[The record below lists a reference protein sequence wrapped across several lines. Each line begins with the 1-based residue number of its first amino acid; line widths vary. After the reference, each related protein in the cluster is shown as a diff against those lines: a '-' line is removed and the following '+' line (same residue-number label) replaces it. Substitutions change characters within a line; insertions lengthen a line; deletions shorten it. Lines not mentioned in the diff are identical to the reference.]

1 MADPDAVRY
10 LRIAQADLAEAR
22 RMVELLGFVI
32 AASVFCCSRLVKKP

>member
-22 RMVELLGFVI
+22 RMVERYLSAKLSACDAV
-32 AASVFCCSRLVKKP
+32 